1 MEKVDARER
10 SSMFSVRLGILA
22 VMISGA
28 SAVGQMVPEQ
38 AGFNET
44 VTKLGEVI
52 IYAIAGAIY
61 LFHQIRNWINNRK
74 KQKQEQSLKAKSGI
88 EFVTFIDLKVKH
100 AENNMFREY
109 NFLRSFVILFHNGE
123 FADNGLSLTKM
134 TVKHEITGSR
144 TVKKITDHYQGKP
157 IPEMFHSAIR
167 RVVFEGHYF
176 IENREEVS
184 SNMALYQWMEIYDVG
199 SMLFVEIRD
208 SQTRKIVAM
217 LVMQWRIP
225 QGINK
230 EQIPRIKEDKKA
242 IEDIYDT
249 L

>member
-1 MEKVDARER
+1 MEKVNVRER
-10 SSMFSVRLGILA
+10 SSMFSVRLGVLA

-28 SAVGQMVPEQ
+28 SALGQMVPEQ
-38 AGFNET
+38 AGFNDT
-44 VTKLGEVI
+44 ITKLGEII

-74 KQKQEQSLKAKSGI
+74 IQQKEASLKAKSGI
-88 EFVTFIDLKVKH
+88 EFVTLIDLKVKH
-100 AENNMFREY
+100 AENNMFKDY

-134 TVKHEITGSR
+134 TVKHEVTGSK
-144 TVKKITDHYQGKP
+144 TVKKLTDNYQNKP

-176 IENREEVS
+176 LEDREIVKDNVS
-184 SNMALYQWMEIYDVG
+184 LYQWMEIYDVG

-208 SQTRKIVAM
+208 SNTGKIVAM
-217 LVMQWRIP
+217 LVMQWRIKD
-225 QGINK
+225 GIHK
-230 EQIPRIKEDKKA
+230 EQIPQVKEDKKA

>member
-1 MEKVDARER
+1 
-10 SSMFSVRLGILA
+10 
-22 VMISGA
+22 MISGA
-28 SAVGQMVPEQ
+28 SALGQMVPEQ
-38 AGFNET
+38 AGFNDT
-44 VTKLGEVI
+44 ITKLGEII

-74 KQKQEQSLKAKSGI
+74 IQQKEASLKAKSGI
-88 EFVTFIDLKVKH
+88 EFVTLIDLKVKH
-100 AENNMFREY
+100 AENNMFKDY

-134 TVKHEITGSR
+134 TVKHEVTGSK
-144 TVKKITDHYQGKP
+144 TVKKLTDNYQNKP

-176 IENREEVS
+176 LEDREIVKDNVS
-184 SNMALYQWMEIYDVG
+184 LYQWMEIYDVG

-208 SQTRKIVAM
+208 SNTGKIVAM
-217 LVMQWRIP
+217 LVMQWRIKD
-225 QGINK
+225 GIHK
-230 EQIPRIKEDKKA
+230 EQIPQVKEDKKA